1 MSKKT
6 NQPAETQELQW
17 TPGSASFFAIF
28 FGSILLWFFTDA
40 PFLWTV
46 GIGFVL
52 ALLIGAVIGIDD
64 LKKTEENQKIA
75 LASAERKLCK
85 LVDKHISTL
94 ARKRLQGI
102 SEDEYG
108 VVDSTRW
115 HNEVQHFFDNVLAQ
129 ELTDEEK
136 AAMLKNDVNKIM
148 GEHVEARARRE
159 SVRLERLLHFNAEMT
174 PIEYERFCS
183 KQLNNAGW
191 EARETQASG
200 DQGADVL
207 AKRNGE
213 LLVVQCKL
221 YSKPVGNS
229 AVQEVNAAK
238 AYYRAHYSA
247 VVTNAGYTRSA
258 KQLAKTTGV
267 MLLHHSDLVRLDD
280 FLAYR
285 VVES

>member
-1 MSKKT
+1 MSKNT
-6 NQPAETQELQW
+6 ERPEDHPAVITFMAVL
-17 TPGSASFFAIF
+17 TLSFAVFV
-28 FGSILLWFFTDA
+28 FTDA
-40 PFLWTV
+40 PFLWTL

-52 ALLIGAVIGIDD
+52 AILLGAVVGVKD

-75 LASAERKLCK
+75 LASAENKLHK
-85 LVDKHISTL
+85 LVDKHLSTL

-115 HNEVQHFFDNVLAQ
+115 EKEVQHFFDNVLAP
-129 ELTDEEK
+129 ELTDDEK
-136 AAMLKNDVNKIM
+136 MAMLENDVNKIM

-159 SVRLERLLHFNAEMT
+159 SVRLERTFAFNEEMD

-191 EARETQASG
+191 EAKETQASG

-207 AKRNGE
+207 AKRSGE
-213 LLVVQCKL
+213 LLVLQCKL

-229 AVQEVNAAK
+229 AVQEVIAAK
-238 AYYRAHYSA
+238 GYYRAHHSA

-267 MLLHHSDLVRLDD
+267 MLLHHSDLDRLDD
-280 FLAYR
+280 FLAHR
-285 VVES
+285 VAMS